1 MKRNWTIVKEIL
13 EAIET
18 NQIKTHWESLPEEQ
32 HDLVLLHYEL
42 LEASGLISNYQMVND
57 VDIDGFSHRHPLFWK
72 ERPGIPSIR
81 LTMKGYDLLEVLRD
95 QALWNRIINK
105 AKSLGVKLTFEFIKQ
120 AIPVI
125 YKQLL

>member
-1 MKRNWTIVKEIL
+1 MKRNWTLVKEIL

-18 NQIKTHWESLPEEQ
+18 NQIKPHWESLPEEQ

-42 LEASGLISNYQMVND
+42 LEESGLIANYQMVND

-72 ERPGIPSIR
+72 KRPEISSIR

-95 QALWNRIINK
+95 QSLWNKIINK
-105 AKSLGVKLTFEFIKQ
+105 AKSVGVKLTFEFIKQ
-120 AIPVI
+120 AIPVM

>member
-1 MKRNWTIVKEIL
+1 MKRNWTIIKEIL

-18 NQIKTHWESLPEEQ
+18 NQIKTHWDSLPEEQ
-32 HDLVLLHYEL
+32 YDLVLLHYEL
-42 LEASGLISNYQMVND
+42 LEESELIANYQMVED
-57 VDIDGFSHRHPLFWK
+57 VDDFGNRNCHPLFWK
-72 ERPGIPSIR
+72 ERPGISSIR

-95 QALWNRIINK
+95 QSLWNKIINK
-105 AKSLGVKLTFEFIKQ
+105 AKSVGVKLTFEFIKQ